1 MLPFGDINVIIL
13 TDVHSFVGGHSSVHE
28 PKLNADLGHVLSFYQ
43 HIENELG
50 AVNGN
55 VFLVNNG
62 DWMDGTGLTTN
73 PPNELVEII
82 KHMPYSALNIGNH
95 ELYMNSTV
103 EAIVKRPGGYADWWG
118 GRYLTSNVILRS
130 TGVPLGNRYTILHGG
145 DGSTRVLAFG
155 FLYDMSDAVSMVKVE
170 PVEEVIVSKWFREA
184 LVNEKFDAILVL
196 AHMHVTDELV
206 YVLLEGIREVVGVK
220 IPVQFVTGHSH
231 IRAYENATDE
241 CSSSIESG
249 RFLDT
254 IGIASFSK
262 DSECR
267 FEHKFI
273 DGNADSLREAI
284 GVEKLYTDEGYA
296 LSNYISE
303 AQARLGLMDVVGCSP
318 KHYSYMYNMS
328 KHFNSFWRLYLQEI
342 VPSSKLFGGHQKST
356 KKQHHNGPSTSVKPA
371 LFQDT
376 GAFRYDLFE
385 GVATVNDVITL
396 SPFNDTFYLVGT
408 NLSGAIIENIY
419 NELTVYENATMFGT
433 IQSFPRYAFSP
444 REPIDVNSTYDLYS
458 GHFGL
463 QGIVD
468 KLHELHQIHVEPQK
482 LRIGSTGIIMDY
494 IIKNWP
500 CSGSHHATSGG
511 GSSSGS
517 HHSSHH
523 PHFPGG
529 VEDFKSK
536 IPDRTEGSDI
546 GLLVLS
552 VLYFSAVC
560 GFLSFRRKKRQ
571 RAERMAFENTEAE
584 LEPVTVAVFA

>member
-28 PKLNADLGHVLSFYQ
+28 PNLNADYGHVLSFFQ
-43 HIENELG
+43 HVQNEIG

-62 DWMDGTGLTTN
+62 DFMDGTGLTTN
-73 PPNELVEII
+73 PPSELVGIL
-82 KHMPYSALNIGNH
+82 KHMPWNAINIGNH

-118 GRYLTSNVILRS
+118 GRYLTSNVVIRS
-130 TGVPLGNRYTILHGG
+130 TGVPLGNRYNILHGG
-145 DGSTRVLAFG
+145 DGGTKVLAFG
-155 FLYDMSDAVSMVKVE
+155 FLYNMKDAVGMVKVE
-170 PVEEVIVSKWFREA
+170 PVEEVVVSKWFREA

-220 IPVQFVTGHSH
+220 VPVQFITGHSH

-249 RFLDT
+249 MFLNT
-254 IGIASFSK
+254 IGMVSFSK

-267 FEHKFI
+267 FEHQFI
-273 DGNADSLREAI
+273 DGNVNSLREAI
-284 GVEKLYTDEGYA
+284 GVEELYTDEGYA
-296 LSNYISE
+296 LSSYIAE
-303 AQARLGLMDVVGCSP
+303 AKSRLGLMDVVGCSP
-318 KHYSYMYNMS
+318 KHYSYKYNMS
-328 KHFNSFWRLYLQEI
+328 KHFNSFWRLYLDEI
-342 VPSSKLFGGHQKST
+342 VPSSKLFGAHHKSE
-356 KKQHHNGPSTSVKPA
+356 KQHKSVSSPMKPA

-376 GAFRYDLFE
+376 GAFRYDLFD
-385 GVATVNDVITL
+385 GVQTVDDVMTL

-408 NLSGAIIENIY
+408 NISGTVIENIY
-419 NELTVYENATMFGT
+419 NELTIYENATMFGMV
-433 IQSFPRYAFSP
+433 QSFPKYAFSP
-444 REPIDVNSTYDLYS
+444 RGPIDVNATYALYS
-458 GHFGL
+458 SNFGL

-482 LRIGSTGIIMDY
+482 LRVGSTGIIMDY
-494 IIKNWP
+494 IVKNWP
-500 CSGSHHATSGG
+500 CSNSPSTSGG
-511 GSSSGS
+511 KSGS
-517 HHSSHH
+517 HHSTHR

-529 VEDFKSK
+529 VEDLKNK
-536 IPDRTEGSDI
+536 IPERTEESNVV
-546 GLLVLS
+546 LLILS

-560 GFLSFRRKKRQ
+560 GFLSFRRRKRQ
-571 RAERMAFENTEAE
+571 RAERMAFENTKSE